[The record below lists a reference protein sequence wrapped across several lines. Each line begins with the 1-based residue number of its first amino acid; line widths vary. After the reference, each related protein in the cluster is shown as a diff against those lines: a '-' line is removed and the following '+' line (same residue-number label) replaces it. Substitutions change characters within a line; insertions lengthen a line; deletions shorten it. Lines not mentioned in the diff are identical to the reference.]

1 MVNKPENNVVEV
13 FVTGVSGAAK
23 AELHN
28 DSNRS
33 TEKDPKN
40 SDGRTEL
47 DSSEYASG
55 SDE

>member
-1 MVNKPENNVVEV
+1 MANKPESNVVEV

-33 TEKDPKN
+33 AEKDPKN